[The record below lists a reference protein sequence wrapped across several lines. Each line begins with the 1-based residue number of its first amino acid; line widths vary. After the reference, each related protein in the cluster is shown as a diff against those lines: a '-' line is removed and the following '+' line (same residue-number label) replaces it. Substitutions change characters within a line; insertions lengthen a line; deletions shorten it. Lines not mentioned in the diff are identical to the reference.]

1 MPYTKKGYEYDKD
14 YFSSDRMTGAGLGG
28 STGNLWGAGIGYT
41 VGAEYEEYKKWLD
54 QGYNT
59 GDYAAYR
66 FFGWEPD
73 KTVLENLSPTN
84 SLNVL
89 GNLLDPFGDIS
100 NLFGG
105 GGDEGEKKIAGKT
118 QSEWVESLGMSDDE
132 YQNYLTELVQTIS
145 TGSAE
150 SRNKFSE
157 IAAMN
162 RLPAATQLA
171 AERGVQIRANEAA
184 QEGEERLTRM
194 REDINRQA
202 EMTAMQM
209 FAAKESQDE
218 NYARMQEQQ
227 TQQSMNS
234 LLNMLGQYIGEK
246 YFTSDPYN
254 EIPIGNTG
262 EYWDAT
268 RPGTTRDPYQ
278 LWQGQ
283 NVNLQGT
290 YPEAWTF
297 DPSVYE

>member
-84 SLNVL
+84 SL
-89 GNLLDPFGDIS
+89 
-100 NLFGG
+100 
-105 GGDEGEKKIAGKT
+105 
-118 QSEWVESLGMSDDE
+118 DE

-218 NYARMQEQQ
+218 NYARMQEAQ

-254 EIPIGNTG
+254 EIPISNTG
-262 EYWDAT
+262 YYYDIT
-268 RPGTTRDPYQ
+268 RPGTTGEPYQ
-278 LWQGQ
+278 IG
-283 NVNLQGT
+283 
-290 YPEAWTF
+290 
-297 DPSVYE
+297 

>member
-1 MPYTKKGYEYDKD
+1 MG
-14 YFSSDRMTGAGLGG
+14 GIAGLAFSNALNEVNRFNRDYEFSDIFYDYPKDLSFGKYAPWEG
-28 STGNLWGAGIGYT
+28 DFWSKEGIQSFQ
-41 VGAEYEEYKKWLD
+41 V
-54 QGYNT
+54 N
-59 GDYAAYR
+59 AAQ
-66 FFGWEPD
+66 
-73 KTVLENLSPTN
+73 K
-84 SLNVL
+84 
-89 GNLLDPFGDIS
+89 LLDPGNVMGQFFGSSVTDW
-100 NLFGG
+100 LTGG
-105 GGDEGEKKIAGKT
+105 GGDDEGEKKIAGKT

-218 NYARMQEQQ
+218 NYARMQEAQ